1 MWTKTRFNRTAA
13 LALLLCAMG
22 LAACGGE
29 REAAAAE
36 AWAPE
41 QLTRV
46 AGVPIADIQQALGER
61 LAESA
66 PEGVEA
72 EQWDHAKALYESYGT
87 TPLWLT
93 SRGLHERRSRELAE
107 AIINAHSDAL
117 RLDDY
122 PIARLADA
130 LAALKRTRRPT
141 AEQLVEA
148 DVLLTATYAA
158 LGEDLL
164 TGHID
169 PRTMSQSWHV
179 DPREEN
185 VDSALARGL
194 RVGSLERAF
203 GAMRPADP
211 DYDALRRELVRY
223 REIVARGGWQPVPG
237 TKAVRPGE
245 AISPA
250 VASALRARLEAEGI
264 AVAAPDTAASNARTA
279 QGTLSPATPA
289 SAVYDHALAGAVAE
303 FQARHTIVE
312 DSMLGPET
320 LAAMNRPAAYRLAQ
334 IAANLERY
342 RWLPRE
348 FGARYIFV
356 NVPAFRLEAYD
367 QGQRVLE
374 MRVIVGAEY
383 QDRATPV
390 FADSMSFVVFR
401 PYWFVPDNI
410 AERDIYPRGPQY
422 LAANN
427 FETYT
432 YQGRTR
438 IRQRP
443 GEKNSLGLAK
453 FMFPNDFAIYLHD
466 TPNEELFDRD
476 IRAFSSGCIRVEHP
490 DQLGAYVLGWPA
502 DSVRRVMENGPNDN
516 TVNLSQ
522 KLPVYIVYLTTFMR
536 NDQLHFG
543 NDLYSRDDRLVEAFI
558 AGAMPSPQTVQAVE
572 ALRRIAA
579 R

>member
-1 MWTKTRFNRTAA
+1 MD
-13 LALLLCAMG
+13 
-22 LAACGGE
+22 
-29 REAAAAE
+29 
-36 AWAPE
+36 
-41 QLTRV
+41 Q
-46 AGVPIADIQQALGER
+46 R

-66 PEGVEA
+66 PAGIEA
-72 EQWDHAKALYESYGT
+72 EQWRHTKNLYEAYGGA
-87 TPLWLT
+87 PLWLT
-93 SRGLHERRSRELAE
+93 SRGLHQRRSRELTD
-107 AIINAHSDAL
+107 AILNAHSDAL

-122 PIARLADA
+122 PVARLANA
-130 LAALKRTRRPT
+130 LATLKQTRRPT
-141 AEQLVEA
+141 AEQLAEA

-164 TGHID
+164 TGQVD
-169 PRTMSQSWHV
+169 PRTVSQSWHV
-179 DPREEN
+179 DPGDEN

-203 GAMRPADP
+203 TGMRPADP

-223 REIVARGGWQPVPG
+223 REIVARGGWQPVPE

-245 AISPA
+245 PILPA
-250 VASALRARLEAEGI
+250 VAAALRARLEAEGI
-264 AVAAPDTAASNARTA
+264 TVTSGPDTATRGAQRPGSAMPQASA
-279 QGTLSPATPA
+279 PAAT
-289 SAVYDHALAGAVAE
+289 AVYDRALAGAVAE
-303 FQARHTIVE
+303 FQARYTIVV

-320 LAAMNRPAAYRLAQ
+320 LASMNRPAAYRLAQ
-334 IAANLERY
+334 IAANLERH

-348 FGARYIFV
+348 FGSRYIFV

-367 QGQRVLE
+367 AGERVLE

-410 AERDIYPRGPQY
+410 AERDIFPRGSAY
-422 LAANN
+422 FAANK
-427 FETYT
+427 FETYN

-443 GEKNSLGLAK
+443 GEHNSLGLAK

-466 TPNEELFDRD
+466 TPNDELFDRD

-490 DQLGAYVLGWPA
+490 DRLGEYVLGWSA
-502 DSVRRVMENGPNDN
+502 DSVRRVMQNGPDDN
-516 TVNLSQ
+516 TVNLAE
-522 KLPVYIVYLTTFMR
+522 KLPVYIVYVTTFMR
-536 NDQLHFG
+536 DDRLHFG
-543 NDLYSRDDRLVEAFI
+543 NDLYSRDDRLVEALV
-558 AGAMPSPQTVQAVE
+558 GAVTPAPQTVQAIE